1 MSTTADDS
9 LDECRHQS
17 AAGELTDDFYRHDMA
32 RLATLTTTQRAAQ
45 ARARQELAEYV
56 DALWDDL
63 KLRGLRPADHPD
75 QFNAVAAM
83 RDLTNSLYSANAL
96 NAQHAAG
103 DPAD

>member
-1 MSTTADDS
+1 MSTTADDF
-9 LDECRHQS
+9 LNAYRHQS
-17 AAGELTDDFYRHDMA
+17 AAGELTDDVYQHDLT
-32 RLATLTTTQRAAQ
+32 RLATLTTPHRAAQ

-75 QFNAVAAM
+75 QYNAVAAM
-83 RDLTNSLYSANAL
+83 RNLTNSRYFANAL
-96 NAQHAAG
+96 NAQPPAG